1 MADNICYTKFKFQI
15 CKEKIRSKDKYEV
28 WRAKYLA
35 HAPPCSAWEPL
46 YYHAPKISYKY
57 TSILKFNA
65 NVIFFKDFASPQ
77 TLLNRIDAGF
87 PYSTYCC

>member
-35 HAPPCSAWEPL
+35 HAPRVRLESP
-46 YYHAPKISYKY
+46 YTTTHPK
-57 TSILKFNA
+57 
-65 NVIFFKDFASPQ
+65 
-77 TLLNRIDAGF
+77 
-87 PYSTYCC
+87 